1 VRAKIA
7 SATSIQFRFMGG
19 NDIRHFHQG
28 VLAVAAAVMVTVVA
42 PPALTAPLGTEHVTS
57 IKLPATEQLT
67 VT

>member
-1 VRAKIA
+1 VRTKIA
-7 SATSIQFRFMGG
+7 SIASIQFRFIGG
-19 NDIRHFHQG
+19 NDGRRFHQG
-28 VLAVAAAVMVTVVA
+28 VFADAAAVMVTVVL